1 MHDYESRKHRRLP
14 LKLGLSFSRVG
25 ASGENFCKGH
35 TLNIS
40 TGGMLLETAT
50 EGLGKGSL
58 INIELSV
65 PPTNG
70 LLEFGGKISGFARVL
85 RVRPISFNHTLELKI
100 KPRYNVAVE
109 FCHAPKLCV

>member
-1 MHDYESRKHRRLP
+1 MQDFESRKYRRLP

-25 ASGENFCKGH
+25 VSGESFCKGH
-35 TLNIS
+35 TVNIS
-40 TGGMLLETAT
+40 TGGLLIETTT
-50 EGLGKGSL
+50 EGLDKGSL

-85 RVRPISFNHTLELKI
+85 RIRSVNSHQLSMNQ
-100 KPRYNVAVE
+100 RYNIALE